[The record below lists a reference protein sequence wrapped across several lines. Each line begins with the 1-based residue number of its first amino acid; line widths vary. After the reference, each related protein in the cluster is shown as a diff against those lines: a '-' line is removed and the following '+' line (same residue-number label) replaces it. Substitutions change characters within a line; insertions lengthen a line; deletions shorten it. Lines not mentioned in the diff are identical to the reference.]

1 MDEYVPGVSPDASI
15 PNDNDPSAAEG
26 RSSQLLPDVLASVMV
41 GVPVLAVRVELLF
54 AVVLFCITEKDSDV
68 GENDNSRGSLTVRLT
83 SNVAS
88 VYPLA
93 EAVTVDV

>member
-1 MDEYVPGVSPDASI
+1 MDEYVPGVRPDASI

-26 RSSQLLPDVLASVMV
+26 RTSQLLLPDLASVMV

-68 GENDNSRGSLTVRLT
+68 GENDNAGATVTERVT
-83 SNVAS
+83 SSVA
-88 VYPLA
+88 LA
-93 EAVTVDV
+93 